1 MTWNEFILI
10 HVRFAGYYIVVN
22 MSVGANYLKVIKS
35 FAIASD
41 TSCTFW
47 LLIVCNQ
54 RSHMESI
61 DPIHPNP
68 IRPLFYNLWNPKAES
83 VCWSSNRSKYN
94 MKTKYPI
101 YVKKWYRKSLHLLK
115 RSHFSHLTSSLYR
128 KILCDQFTALL
139 TFMFLAFWIPFLLYI
154 IINAFHLYLV
164 KTELIPNLW
173 NKIKDFWII
182 GKSPKCSYDRQQQ

>member
-1 MTWNEFILI
+1 
-10 HVRFAGYYIVVN
+10 

-35 FAIASD
+35 FAIVSD

-47 LLIVCNQ
+47 LLIVCTQ

-101 YVKKWYRKSLHLLK
+101 YVKKWYRKKFAFTQKISFFTFDLKSVQKDSVWSVYGIVDFYVFSILNPILALHYHKCFPFVSCERLRSIK
-115 RSHFSHLTSSLYR
+115 GRVSHFFS
-128 KILCDQFTALL
+128 IL
-139 TFMFLAFWIPFLLYI
+139 
-154 IINAFHLYLV
+154 
-164 KTELIPNLW
+164 
-173 NKIKDFWII
+173 
-182 GKSPKCSYDRQQQ
+182 S